1 MRPPPE
7 VAKLIVDS
15 CSRGNPRMIT
25 SGGILWNHRDTVLA
39 TFRSFLGCQ
48 PVMLMKG

>member
-25 SGGILWNHRDTVLA
+25 SVVFSEIIEIQFWLLLDL
-39 TFRSFLGCQ
+39 FLVVS
-48 PVMLMKG
+48 P